1 MTLFGIQVER
11 SEWRFVWWWG
21 AAMAFV
27 SLLPHIIAYITT
39 PVGSTYALTAHPVYQ
54 DVNTYFTWI
63 RQAAEGHLFF
73 EFQYSFEAQA
83 RTLFHPVFLLM
94 GLLVRIGFP
103 MTVVWLGVQ
112 VMSVGGLILSLF
124 LFMARFFQSVFQR
137 RYALMLVT
145 VAGGFGFL
153 GYLMG
158 KWPEV
163 MQMPTDAS
171 IPEATIGG
179 VILWPFIF
187 CIALSLMLLSILS
200 VLRYLDTNA
209 TKYLLIG
216 GGLGFMMNLV
226 HPYDAVI
233 LLVVVT
239 LYLVIL
245 RGLRAVV
252 PLITFSAVMLL
263 PTLYHVLLLLVDDV
277 SRGHSRYLQ
286 LSPSPIAY
294 LLGFGML
301 LPLALAAIVV
311 SAGKRD
317 WRSRRHLWFLVIW
330 LATLPL
336 LLYIPLSFQR
346 RLIEGAI
353 IPIVILAVY
362 MLREM
367 SYWIR
372 SHMTERIPV
381 RTVAIC
387 VLLLFSGN
395 FVGLIAEQIGPVVE
409 GGFPKY
415 LTTEER
421 KMFDWLASNATA
433 DDIILASP
441 SISNFIPRFTGA
453 HVYFGH
459 DAQSINGPSKLR
471 VVEDFYLRTSPG
483 EYEAFLHD
491 RSIDFVVYGPH
502 ERAMGVLRIDE
513 QHTMTQVA
521 QFGDTMVLKVN

>member
-1 MTLFGIQVER
+1 
-11 SEWRFVWWWG
+11 
-21 AAMAFV
+21 MAFV
-27 SLLPHIIAYITT
+27 SLLPHIVAYIAT
-39 PVGSTYALTAHPVYQ
+39 PSGSTYVLTAHPVYQ

-63 RQAAEGHLFF
+63 RQATEGHLFF
-73 EFQYSFEAQA
+73 EFQYSFETQA

-94 GLLVRIGFP
+94 GFLVRIGTP

-112 VMSVGGLILSLF
+112 VVSVGGLIVSLF
-124 LFMARFFQSVFQR
+124 LFIARFFQSIFLR
-137 RYALMLVT
+137 RYTLILVT

-158 KWPEV
+158 KWPGA
-163 MQMPTDAS
+163 MQIPTDAS

-200 VLRYLDTNA
+200 VLRYVETNA
-209 TKYLLIG
+209 TKFLLIG
-216 GGLGFMMNLV
+216 GGLGFLMNLV

-239 LYLVIL
+239 VYLVIL

-252 PLITFSAVMLL
+252 PLVTFGAVMLL
-263 PTLYHVLLLLVDDV
+263 PTLYHVLLLLSDDV

-286 LSPSPIAY
+286 LSPLPTAY

-311 SAGKRD
+311 IVSKRD
-317 WRSRRHLWFLVIW
+317 WQVHRHLWFLVIW
-330 LATLPL
+330 LASLPL

-346 RLIEGAI
+346 RLVEGAI
-353 IPIVILAVY
+353 IPMAILAVY

-367 SYWIR
+367 SYWMR
-372 SHMTERIPV
+372 GRLTVRIPI

-387 VLLLFSGN
+387 ALLLFSGN
-395 FVGLIAEQIGPVVE
+395 FIGLIAEQIGPVIE
-409 GGFPKY
+409 GGFPKF

-433 DDIILASP
+433 NDVILASP
-441 SISNFIPRFTGA
+441 SISNFIPRFTSA

-459 DAQSINGPSKLR
+459 EAQSINGPSKLR
-471 VVEDFYLRTSPG
+471 EVEDFYLRTSPE
-483 EYEAFLHD
+483 EYDAFLRD

-502 ERAMGVLRIDE
+502 ERAMGVLRIE
-513 QHTMTQVA
+513 NQHTMTQVA
-521 QFGDTMVLKVN
+521 QFGDTVILKVN